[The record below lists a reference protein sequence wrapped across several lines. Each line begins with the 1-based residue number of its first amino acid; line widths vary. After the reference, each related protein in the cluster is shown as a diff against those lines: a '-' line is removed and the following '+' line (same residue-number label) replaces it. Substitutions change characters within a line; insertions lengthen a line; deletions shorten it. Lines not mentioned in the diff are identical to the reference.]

1 MNKLNFLAKG
11 FCSKSSFKNKIPI
24 NLENIKI
31 IKNLTFFEVKL
42 ENLDKTNLIDKGFY
56 FEPNT
61 NIKEIVTTIE
71 KEYDI
76 LLDIKPNDLSALE
89 TQLAYEKYDVKKNN
103 FLAEIDGI
111 KKLLNINEKDPEY
124 KEFLQLFNETKDIND
139 LKRQYMIVNTEIEQ
153 LDKIKNLVDKKVS
166 FRLNVLLLLLLSAL
180 IFITGVFY
188 HCIYNIDE
196 LGWDLVEPTTYL
208 FSSVVLLICLFGFI
222 KLQKGFYSTTDMY
235 YDLYNSSKVRRYI
248 KYNFNHSKY
257 HLLLK
262 EKSKILKEI
271 EKQSRI

>member
-1 MNKLNFLAKG
+1 MNKFNFLARG
-11 FCSKSSFKNKIPI
+11 FCSKSNFKNKIPI

-42 ENLDKTNLIDKGFY
+42 ENLEKTNLIDKGFY
-56 FEPNT
+56 FEPNSKL
-61 NIKEIVTTIE
+61 KEIISTIE

-89 TQLAYEKYDVKKNN
+89 TEIAYEEYEVKKNS
-103 FLAEIDGI
+103 FLSEIESI
-111 KKLLNINEKDPEY
+111 KKILNVNENDAEY
-124 KEFLQLFNETKDIND
+124 IEFLKLFNETKDIND
-139 LKRQYMIVNTEIEQ
+139 LKRQFMIVNTEIEQ

-188 HCIYNIDE
+188 HCIYNIEE

-208 FSSVVLLICLFGFI
+208 FSSVILLICLFGFI

-235 YDLYNSSKVRRYI
+235 HDLFNSSKVRRYI